1 MVKHIDNELKALNDS
16 LEQMWTLVFR
26 QISKSRQAL
35 FDCNRSLAREV
46 IAREKMC
53 NALELK
59 IDSQCENFIALNNPV
74 AIDLR
79 LVLAVLKINNNLE
92 RIGDFAES
100 VATFV
105 LKDMNGKIDPVL
117 ATNLRLEQMF
127 DCIENMFELA
137 HSAFE
142 QEDSKKAEAVFG
154 IDNLVDEINHDAL
167 GILAEQIRQEPS
179 RCEEYMSLNHVIR
192 KLERIGDRCNNI
204 AEETVFYLDAKVLKH
219 SASKA
224 TEIEQN
230 TQE

>member
-35 FDCNRSLAREV
+35 FDCNRSLPREI

-137 HSAFE
+137 HSAFD
-142 QEDSKKAEAVFG
+142 QEASKKA
-154 IDNLVDEINHDAL
+154 
-167 GILAEQIRQEPS
+167 
-179 RCEEYMSLNHVIR
+179 
-192 KLERIGDRCNNI
+192 
-204 AEETVFYLDAKVLKH
+204 
-219 SASKA
+219 
-224 TEIEQN
+224 
-230 TQE
+230 

>member
-35 FDCNRSLAREV
+35 FDCNRSLAREI

-105 LKDMNGKIDPVL
+105 LKDMNGKIDSVL

-127 DCIENMFELA
+127 DCIENGTIPREKAAAVNRHLA
-137 HSAFE
+137 MNHSII
-142 QEDSKKAEAVFG
+142 EDTCVFG
-154 IDNLVDEINHDAL
+154 AIGISVFWIISTRMLFAL
-167 GILAEQIRQEPS
+167 IVVWG
-179 RCEEYMSLNHVIR
+179 R
-192 KLERIGDRCNNI
+192 KLMMKIFRKTRKTTAN
-204 AEETVFYLDAKVLKH
+204 
-219 SASKA
+219 
-224 TEIEQN
+224 
-230 TQE
+230 